1 MSTTKH
7 IVGLMEA
14 YTAVYDDELRDELDY
29 EKELMEDDL
38 SFLDDL
44 SDNELVQVME
54 EILSE
59 GEYTLDECLDIF
71 DGEYL
76 FEAESPVRARK
87 REAREAER
95 RAQFQKATRPARARG
110 RLAMQRLGQ
119 ASSKAAENIR
129 GKVGRAKTL
138 AGGAVSAVAGGAA
151 DIKRGAQRKV
161 QAAGEKIQRAKERV
175 KGFLGRVG
183 RAAKAG
189 ASAARQEFSG
199 QAGREAEQR
208 TQARA
213 ARRAARKAPTDTSE
227 FERKPVKM
235 LPGASQRP
243 ALSGTPQRPALPS
256 YRPRVDKV
264 SVRDITGRPALPGRP
279 QRIAISGTPQRTALP
294 SVGKTK
300 KGRTLTPQQRGMQTT
315 QQNVKLRNR
324 LGLGED
330 FDYILETILED
341 LIQEGYAVNID
352 DAFEILED
360 LTENEF
366 DTLVE
371 SYLEDEVETLDF
383 YDDVLDYLVSEGYAE
398 TEEDATA
405 IMANMSEGWRSEILD
420 EILSEDIRAEFEA
433 MSPERRREWS
443 RNIRTGADE
452 LQKVIDKML
461 KKEKGVKG
469 VYLGQ
474 KPKPQT
480 TGRVKHNVEIK

>member
-1 MSTTKH
+1 
-7 IVGLMEA
+7 MEA

-38 SFLDDL
+38 SFIDDL

-235 LPGASQRP
+235 LP
-243 ALSGTPQRPALPS
+243 SGPQRPALPGTAEKS
-256 YRPRVDKV
+256 SRRSPTGMPRDRRILRAAIRHASGAQQV
-264 SVRDITGRPALPGRP
+264 SQGPAAPLPPKGGSSRTETGGLRSSISR
-279 QRIAISGTPQRTALP
+279 QRAFMKAREQGQKR
-294 SVGKTK
+294 
-300 KGRTLTPQQRGMQTT
+300 
-315 QQNVKLRNR
+315 LRK
-324 LGLGED
+324 ED

-360 LTENEF
+360 LTETEF

-383 YDDVLDYLVSEGYAE
+383 YDDVMNYLVSEGFAE

-420 EILSEDIRAEFEA
+420 EILSEDIRAEFKA
-433 MSPERRREWS
+433 MSPERRQEWS

-452 LQKVIDKML
+452 LQKEIDRML
-461 KKEKGVKG
+461 KKGVKG
-469 VYLGQ
+469 AYLGQ

>member
-1 MSTTKH
+1 
-7 IVGLMEA
+7 MEA

-38 SFLDDL
+38 SFIDDL

-235 LPGASQRP
+235 LPGA
-243 ALSGTPQRPALPS
+243 PQRL
-256 YRPRVDKV
+256 
-264 SVRDITGRPALPGRP
+264 ALPGTAEKPSRRSP
-279 QRIAISGTPQRTALP
+279 SGMPRDRRIFRGAIRHASNAQAVSQGPSTPLPPKGGSSRTETGGLRSPISRQRAFMRAREQGE
-294 SVGKTK
+294 
-300 KGRTLTPQQRGMQTT
+300 
-315 QQNVKLRNR
+315 KLLRK
-324 LGLGED
+324 ED

-341 LIQEGYAVNID
+341 LIQEGYAYDID
-352 DAFEILED
+352 EAFEILED
-360 LTENEF
+360 LTETEF

-383 YDDVLDYLVSEGYAE
+383 YDDVMNYLVSEGFAE

-452 LQKVIDKML
+452 LQKVIDGML

-469 VYLGQ
+469 AYLGQ